1 MDGVTQT
8 RWDNRK
14 SQNLFLHRHRLD
26 NIEWKACM
34 RTPETSLEIILPE
47 TISSQKQPHWTD
59 FISTTSAFTVMMN
72 PLRFFYLQS
81 SLYLM
86 SCFLKFLFL
95 IEGRSHK
102 FSTYFSAEMFQARR
116 EWNIFKMLKEK
127 HCQTK
132 TSGKM
137 VLQKWRRNKMFSD
150 KQKLRGFIITQAYLY
165 KNC

>member
-34 RTPETSLEIILPE
+34 RTPETSLEIILPDNFKPK
-47 TISSQKQPHWTD
+47 TATLNWLHFNYISIYSDDEPPQ
-59 FISTTSAFTVMMN
+59 I
-72 PLRFFYLQS
+72 FFYLQS